1 MVNEIMKKV
10 LLSLSML
17 LVLCACNNTGKPTGD
32 TLAEENVECEEFNP
46 HSFLMTAD
54 SLPDKVDLSVDIS
67 NMTYQELRLLKNY
80 VYATKGVWFMEA
92 EINSFFCTK
101 CDWYFSRCYDVLEQH
116 DWSESYVTDFS
127 NAKLT
132 QEETAFVKK
141 IDERMAE
148 MEKHREMDRSG
159 LKLLNPALTVNMF
172 VLDEFDQQF
181 YAKLNQNNFVIVPTE
196 NQQLFNVYEQN
207 DYNRIPNYV
216 TTDVYLQAFHMYFS
230 YVLKM
235 VERQEFVDRIHNV
248 CVNMNKRAMEVVA
261 QTTNAEI
268 KDMAEYNA
276 AFFAIGDRLL
286 MGKSDL
292 VVPASYQSKVEAEI
306 ANIDAL
312 QETQSPMMDYRELS
326 FAYDLFTPR
335 GHYTRTEAQKRYFR
349 AMMWLQTC
357 VFCRENQA
365 SVKYASMM
373 AYLLNSLKKGDKL
386 PGQDVYEMLNF
397 LMGEVD
403 NVSVFD
409 MAEYFTKQKYSSLN
423 DLVDAG
429 KLKSL
434 DTFLVNLFKER
445 NHVKSK
451 ISEDGCEDKINFMPQ
466 RYTPDGEVLS
476 CMFDSTP
483 NSDKP
488 FPSGLDVFSAFGA
501 EEADNIIKD
510 VYDYPSLWSDYDK
523 QSKEMKEKFSKF
535 DEWDLSMYNKWFECL
550 VTLQNSDKSYPDYM
564 NTNAWARKNL
574 NTALAS
580 WAELKHDA
588 ILYAEQPIC
597 AECGGGEEMPE
608 PLLVGYVEPNLKFWN
623 KMREMLS
630 MTHKLLDKNQL
641 MNDDLRE
648 KTEQLEDYIDFCI
661 AITKKELNHKP
672 LDESEYREIEYLGSS
687 LEWFTLSV
695 IDPDLSPSSWGEVEG
710 ADRSIAQVADVFT
723 RVVLGCDK
731 CGILYEA
738 TGNADAIY
746 VLVDINGKTYLTRG
760 GTYSYY
766 EFVNELGKRLTDED
780 WQERLEK
787 GDVPGRPKWMLP
799 LLLDSDKELT
809 VNEEIFYSTGC

>member
-1 MVNEIMKKV
+1 MKKV

-17 LVLCACNNTGKPTGD
+17 LMLTACNNTGKSGGD
-32 TLAEENVECEEFNP
+32 SLAEEEVDIEEFNP
-46 HSFLMTAD
+46 HSFLMTQ
-54 SLPDKVDLSVDIS
+54 DKLSDKIDFDMDLSD
-67 NMTYQELRLLKNY
+67 MTYQELRLLKNY

-92 EINSFFCTK
+92 EVNSFFSTK
-101 CDWYFSRCYDVLEQH
+101 CDWYYDRCNAYAEQH
-116 DWSESYVTDFS
+116 DWEPLTDIS
-127 NAKLT
+127 KVKLSD
-132 QEETAFVKK
+132 EEQAFIEK
-141 IDERMAE
+141 IDALTAE
-148 MEKHREMDRSG
+148 MEKRREIKRDD
-159 LKLLNPALTVNMF
+159 LTLLNPAMTVNMF
-172 VLDEFDQQF
+172 VLDDFDQQF
-181 YAKLNQNNFVIVPTE
+181 YAKLYQNNFVIVPTD
-196 NQQLFNVYEQN
+196 NQQLFNIYEQN

-235 VERQEFVDRIHNV
+235 IERHEFVDRIHNV
-248 CVNMNKRAMEVVA
+248 CVKMNRKALEVAA
-261 QTTNAEI
+261 QTQNAEI

-286 MGKSDL
+286 TDNKDL
-292 VVPASYQSKVEAEI
+292 VVPERYQSKVEGELENI
-306 ANIDAL
+306 AAL
-312 QETQSPMMDYRELS
+312 KMNFSPMMEYRQVD

-357 VFCRENQA
+357 TFCRENQT

-373 AYLLNSLKKGDKL
+373 AYLLNLIKSGNKL

-409 MAEYFTKQKYSSLN
+409 MAEYFSKQNYKSVN
-423 DLVDAG
+423 DLVDAS

-434 DTFLVNLFKER
+434 DKFLVNLFKER
-445 NHVKSK
+445 NRVKSK
-451 ISEDGCEDKINFMPQ
+451 ISEPSCEDKINFMPQ
-466 RYTPDGEVLS
+466 RYTPDGEVLTY
-476 CMFDSTP
+476 MFDETP

-488 FPSGLDVFSAFGA
+488 FPSGLDVFSAFGS

-510 VYDYPSLWSDYDK
+510 VYDYPSLWSDYEK
-523 QSKEMKEKFSKF
+523 QSKEMKTKFEKFA
-535 DEWDLSMYNKWFECL
+535 DWDKSMYNKWFECL

-574 NTALAS
+574 NTGLAS

-588 ILYAEQPIC
+588 ILYAEQPVC
-597 AECGGGEEMPE
+597 AECGGGADFPE
-608 PLLVGYVEPNLKFWN
+608 PILVGYIEPNLKFWN
-623 KMREMLS
+623 KMREMLTL
-630 MTHKLLDKNQL
+630 THNLLDKNNL
-641 MNDDLRE
+641 MSDDLLA
-648 KTEQLEDYIDFCI
+648 KTQQLEECIDFCI
-661 AITKKELNHKP
+661 NITKKELNHQP
-672 LDESEYREIEYLGSS
+672 LDEAEYSQIEYLGSS
-687 LEWFTLSV
+687 IEWFTLSV
-695 IDPDLSPSSWGEVEG
+695 IDPDLWLNEWSQVEG

-723 RVVLGCDK
+723 RVLLGCDK

-746 VLVDINGKTYLTRG
+746 VIVEIDGKTYLTRG
-760 GTYSYY
+760 ATYSYY
-766 EFVNELGKRLTDED
+766 EFVNELDKRLTDEE

-787 GDVPGRPKWMLP
+787 GDAPGRPKWMLP
-799 LLLDSDKELT
+799 LILDTEKKLT

>member
-268 KDMAEYNA
+268 KDIKVSKKDKPLVA
-276 AFFAIGDRLL
+276 APD
-286 MGKSDL
+286 GKKK
-292 VVPASYQSKVEAEI
+292 P
-306 ANIDAL
+306 
-312 QETQSPMMDYRELS
+312 T
-326 FAYDLFTPR
+326 
-335 GHYTRTEAQKRYFR
+335 
-349 AMMWLQTC
+349 
-357 VFCRENQA
+357 
-365 SVKYASMM
+365 SV
-373 AYLLNSLKKGDKL
+373 
-386 PGQDVYEMLNF
+386 
-397 LMGEVD
+397 
-403 NVSVFD
+403 NVSNVGFRLGQQFEK
-409 MAEYFTKQKYSSLN
+409 MYQN
-423 DLVDAG
+423 
-429 KLKSL
+429 
-434 DTFLVNLFKER
+434 
-445 NHVKSK
+445 
-451 ISEDGCEDKINFMPQ
+451 M
-466 RYTPDGEVLS
+466 
-476 CMFDSTP
+476 
-483 NSDKP
+483 
-488 FPSGLDVFSAFGA
+488 
-501 EEADNIIKD
+501 EADNRRAGVKGI
-510 VYDYPSLWSDYDK
+510 SLRKAREISETYRAQAGMRRLMEFLSANGLRPEYAMRLYRLYGDAAM
-523 QSKEMKEKFSKF
+523 EMVRANPYLIAAERVGGGF
-535 DEWDLSMYNKWFECL
+535 DEADALALSLGFEEDSPQRIAAALIYEIRYNLNNGHSFLPREKLTAATAQLIGVDADTADECL
-550 VTLQNSDKSYPDYM
+550 DVLEDEGEVVIEPVANVTAVYLRRLHEAGARVMISSDCHD
-564 NTNAWARKNL
+564 ARYL
-574 NTALAS
+574 DCGFADA
-580 WAELKHDA
+580 AELA
-588 ILYAEQPIC
+588 RS
-597 AECGGGEEMPE
+597 CGFETAWMMRGDRFEEY
-608 PLLVGYVEPNLKFWN
+608 PL
-623 KMREMLS
+623 
-630 MTHKLLDKNQL
+630 
-641 MNDDLRE
+641 
-648 KTEQLEDYIDFCI
+648 
-661 AITKKELNHKP
+661 
-672 LDESEYREIEYLGSS
+672 
-687 LEWFTLSV
+687 
-695 IDPDLSPSSWGEVEG
+695 
-710 ADRSIAQVADVFT
+710 
-723 RVVLGCDK
+723 
-731 CGILYEA
+731 
-738 TGNADAIY
+738 
-746 VLVDINGKTYLTRG
+746 
-760 GTYSYY
+760 
-766 EFVNELGKRLTDED
+766 
-780 WQERLEK
+780 
-787 GDVPGRPKWMLP
+787 
-799 LLLDSDKELT
+799 
-809 VNEEIFYSTGC
+809 

>member
-17 LVLCACNNTGKPTGD
+17 LALTACNNTSKPTGD
-32 TLAEENVECEEFNP
+32 TLANENVECEEFNP
-46 HSFLMTAD
+46 HSFLMTQEKL
-54 SLPDKVDLSVDIS
+54 SDKIDLDMDIS
-67 NMTYQELRLLKNY
+67 DMTYQELRLLKSY
-80 VYATKGVWFMEA
+80 VYATKGVWFMDA
-92 EINSFFCTK
+92 ELNSFFMTK
-101 CDWYFSRCYDVLEQH
+101 CNWYYERCYEYTEAHEWDALTDISKVKLS
-116 DWSESYVTDFS
+116 DAES
-127 NAKLT
+127 
-132 QEETAFVKK
+132 AFVKK

-148 MEKHREMDRSG
+148 MEKRREMDRDG
-159 LKLLNPALTVNMF
+159 LKLLNPAMTVNMF

-181 YAKLNQNNFVIVPTE
+181 FAKLNQNNFVIVPT
-196 NQQLFNVYEQN
+196 NDQQLFNIYEQN
-207 DYNRIPNYV
+207 DYNRIPNYM

-248 CVNMNKRAMEVVA
+248 CVKMNKRAMEVA
-261 QTTNAEI
+261 GQTANAEI

-286 MGKSDL
+286 TGNQDL
-292 VVPASYQSKVEAEI
+292 AVPERYKSKVEGELENI
-306 ANIDAL
+306 AAL
-312 QETQSPMMDYRELS
+312 QMSSSPMMEYREFD

-357 VFCRENQA
+357 TFCRENQA

-373 AYLLNSLKKGDKL
+373 AYLLNSLKTGDKL
-386 PGQDVYEMLNF
+386 PGQDVFEMLNF

-409 MAEYFTKQKYSSLN
+409 IAEYFAKQKYSSVN

-445 NHVKSK
+445 NRVKSK
-451 ISEDGCEDKINFMPQ
+451 ISEPGCEDKINFMPQ
-466 RYTPDGEVLS
+466 RYTPDGEVLTY
-476 CMFDSTP
+476 MFDETP

-501 EEADNIIKD
+501 AEADNIIKN
-510 VYDYPSLWSDYDK
+510 VYDYPSLWSDYEK
-523 QSKEMKEKFSKF
+523 QSKEMKDKFTKF
-535 DEWDLSMYNKWFECL
+535 DDWNLSMYNKWFECL
-550 VTLQNSDKSYPDYM
+550 VTLQNDDKSYPDYM

-588 ILYAEQPIC
+588 ILYAEQPVV

-608 PLLVGYVEPNLKFWN
+608 PVLVGYIEPNLKFWN
-623 KMREMLS
+623 KMREMLT
-630 MTHKLLDKNQL
+630 MTHELLDKNKL
-641 MNDDLRE
+641 MNDDLLG

-661 AITKKELNHKP
+661 AITKKELNHQP

-687 LEWFTLSV
+687 IEWFTLSV
-695 IDPDLSPSSWGEVEG
+695 IDPDLSPSSWGMVEG

-746 VLVDINGKTYLTRG
+746 VIVEIEGKTYLTRG
-760 GTYSYY
+760 ATYSYY
-766 EFVNELGKRLTDED
+766 EFVNELDKRLTDEE

-787 GDVPGRPKWMLP
+787 GDAPGRPKWMLP
-799 LLLDSDKELT
+799 LILGSEKKLT
-809 VNEEIFYSTGC
+809 VNEEVFYSTGC